1 MLTPT
6 CFLTLLLLLLPP
18 LLLLQAYCFL
28 GERWGPMG
36 WCGAAVILIASIA
49 TQLGGAMEDD
59 SSKPG
64 DKPEKEA
71 RATS

>member
-1 MLTPT
+1 
-6 CFLTLLLLLLPP
+6 
-18 LLLLQAYCFL
+18 
-28 GERWGPMG
+28 MG

-59 SSKPG
+59 GKSG
-64 DKPEKEA
+64 DHEKEA

>member
-1 MLTPT
+1 
-6 CFLTLLLLLLPP
+6 
-18 LLLLQAYCFL
+18 
-28 GERWGPMG
+28 MG

-64 DKPEKEA
+64 ADKEKEA

>member
-1 MLTPT
+1 MR
-6 CFLTLLLLLLPP
+6 FLTLLPPLLLL

-49 TQLGGAMEDD
+49 TQLGGAMDD
-59 SSKPG
+59 DKPG
-64 DKPEKEA
+64 DKDQEA